1 MKKLTAWVLLAV
13 LLLGTVS
20 CGNST
25 VNTPEN
31 TTSADT
37 QISSDAVDSVVT
49 EVEEKEVTA
58 SSMITEKFGGQN
70 YDGREFRILGF
81 DVGGHF
87 ANNISNTFMEVWAEE
102 YNGEIINDAIY
113 DRNAQ
118 ASELLNITIVPQLVT
133 TTSEMA
139 TRIKQAVS
147 AAADD
152 FDVALQSLSNLGTT
166 LQNNELANF
175 KKFPTLDTSSPW
187 YDQNS
192 VETFTLFGEKLY
204 WLTGDYMLL
213 DDYAVHVIF
222 FNKNLVT
229 NAGQELPYDT
239 VREGDWTLDKFC
251 AMTKA
256 AELDVNGD
264 GKMVIG
270 TDIVAHLE
278 NHDKIKHWVYGC
290 RERSITINEDKT
302 LEIDTLSE
310 RQVNVV
316 ERLYHYTVEEGMTY
330 SISDDS
336 QLSPAFKSGLATS
349 YCIALAYI
357 NQYRD
362 MPDDFGIV
370 PMPKYDEMQEEYGH
384 YISNYAATALC
395 CPLTVSDREFVGT
408 CIETLSAFSTETVNT
423 ALYDVLLT
431 SKLVRDQESVEMLE
445 IALSTK
451 YYDWAV
457 DFPWGSTFEAAYNG
471 VYDKK
476 TFNYVSAA
484 TSALKAQKKLLER
497 LIDNISEFED

>member
-1 MKKLTAWVLLAV
+1 MKKLTTCLLLAV
-13 LLLGTVS
+13 LLLGTTA

-25 VNTPEN
+25 VNTAEEETAAAAAQPA
-31 TTSADT
+31 ADT
-37 QISSDAVDSVVT
+37 AETV
-49 EVEEKEVTA
+49 VEEKEITA
-58 SSMITEKFGGQN
+58 SSMITDKFGGVD
-70 YDGREFRILGF
+70 YEGREFRILGF

-87 ANNISNTFMEVWAEE
+87 GNNISNTFMEVWAEE

-113 DRNAQ
+113 DRNAR
-118 ASELLNITIVPQLVT
+118 SEELLNITIVPQLVT
-133 TTSEMA
+133 APSEIQSR
-139 TRIKQAVS
+139 TKQAVT

-152 FDVALQSLSNLGTT
+152 FDVSLQSLSNLGST

-175 KKFPTLDTSSPW
+175 MKFPTIDTSAPW
-187 YDQNS
+187 YDKNS
-192 VETFTLFGEKLY
+192 VDTFTLFGEKLY

-256 AELDVNGD
+256 AEMDLNGD

-302 LEIDTLSE
+302 LIIDTLSE

-336 QLSPAFKSGLATS
+336 QLSPAFKSGLASS

-362 MPDDFGIV
+362 MVDDFGIV
-370 PMPKYDEMQEEYGH
+370 TMPKYDETQEEYGH
-384 YISNYAATALC
+384 YISNYAATALN
-395 CPLTVSDREFVGT
+395 CPLTVNDREFVGT
-408 CIETLSAFSTETVNT
+408 CIDTLSAFSTETVNT

-457 DFPWGSTFEAAYNG
+457 DFPWGGSFETAYNG

-484 TSALKAQKKLLER
+484 TSALKAQTKLLER

>member
-1 MKKLTAWVLLAV
+1 MKKTTAWLLLAA
-13 LLLGTVS
+13 LLAGMTS

-25 VNTPEN
+25 VNTPEE
-31 TTSADT
+31 TSSAVSQTQPSADT
-37 QISSDAVDSVVT
+37 EETVVEET
-49 EVEEKEVTA
+49 EVTPV
-58 SSMITEKFGGQN
+58 SMITDKFGDQN
-70 YDGREFRILGF
+70 YEGREFRILGF
-81 DVGGHF
+81 GIGGHF
-87 ANNISNTFMEVWAEE
+87 ANNISNTFMEVWADE

-113 DRNAQ
+113 DRNAK
-118 ASELLNITIVPQLVT
+118 ASELLNITLVPDLVT
-133 TTSEMA
+133 TTGDMA
-139 TRIKQAVS
+139 TRIKQAVT
-147 AAADD
+147 AASDD
-152 FDVALQSLSNLGTT
+152 FDVALQSLSNLGST
-166 LQNNELANF
+166 LQNNELANL
-175 KKFPTLDTSSPW
+175 KKFPTIDTSSPW

-222 FNKNLVT
+222 FNKDLVT
-229 NAGQELPYDT
+229 NAGQPLPYDT
-239 VREGDWTLDKFC
+239 VREGEWTLDKFC
-251 AMTKA
+251 TMTKA
-256 AELDVNGD
+256 AEQDVNGD
-264 GKMVIG
+264 GKMEIG

-310 RQVNVV
+310 RQVSVV

-330 SISDDS
+330 SISDDT
-336 QLSPAFKSGLATS
+336 QLSPAFKSGLASS
-349 YCIALAYI
+349 YCIALGFI

-370 PMPKYDEMQEEYGH
+370 TMPKYDETQEEYGH
-384 YISNYAATALC
+384 YISNFAATALC

-408 CIETLSAFSTETVNT
+408 CIETLSAFSTDTVNT

-431 SKLVRDQESVEMLE
+431 SKLVRDEDSVDMLK

-484 TSALKAQKKLLER
+484 TSALKPQKKQLER
-497 LIDNISEFED
+497 LIEKISEFDD

>member
-1 MKKLTAWVLLAV
+1 MKKLTAWILLASVLL
-13 LLLGTVS
+13 GMTG

-25 VNTPEN
+25 VNTAEETAPV
-31 TTSADT
+31 
-37 QISSDAVDSVVT
+37 ISEPSPDAAEPAAEET
-49 EVEEKEVTA
+49 EVTSV
-58 SSMITEKFGGQN
+58 SLITDKFGGQN
-70 YDGREFRILGF
+70 YEGREFRILGF

-118 ASELLNITIVPQLVT
+118 ASELLNITIVPQLVIT
-133 TTSEMA
+133 PADMA

-166 LQNNELANF
+166 LQNNELANYLNF
-175 KKFPTLDTSSPW
+175 STIDTSSPW

-192 VETFTLFGEKLY
+192 VDTFTLFGEKLY

-264 GKMVIG
+264 GRMVIG

-302 LEIDTLSE
+302 LEIATLSE

-330 SISDDS
+330 SISDDA
-336 QLSPAFKSGLATS
+336 QLSPAFKSGLASS

-362 MPDDFGIV
+362 MDDDFGIV
-370 PMPKYDEMQEEYGH
+370 PMPKYDETQEEYGH

-395 CPLTVSDREFVGT
+395 SPLTVYDRDFVGT
-408 CIETLSAFSTETVNT
+408 CIETLSAFSTDTVNT

-431 SKLVRDQESVEMLE
+431 SKLVRDQDSVEMLE

-457 DFPWGSTFEAAYNG
+457 DFPWGSTFETAYNG

-484 TSALKAQKKLLER
+484 TSALKPQTKLLER
-497 LIDNISEFED
+497 LIKNISEFED

>member
-1 MKKLTAWVLLAV
+1 MKKLTAWILLASVLL
-13 LLLGTVS
+13 GMTG

-25 VNTPEN
+25 VNTAEETAPAVSSPTPDAAEPVAEE
-31 TTSADT
+31 TEVTSA
-37 QISSDAVDSVVT
+37 SL
-49 EVEEKEVTA
+49 
-58 SSMITEKFGGQN
+58 ITEKFGGQN
-70 YDGREFRILGF
+70 YEGREFRILGF

-118 ASELLNITIVPQLVT
+118 ASELLNITIVPQLVIT
-133 TTSEMA
+133 PADMA

-166 LQNNELANF
+166 LQNNELANYLNF
-175 KKFPTLDTSSPW
+175 STIDTSSPW

-192 VETFTLFGEKLY
+192 VDTFTLFGEKLY

-251 AMTKA
+251 TMTKA

-264 GKMVIG
+264 GRMVIG

-302 LEIDTLSE
+302 LEIATLSE

-336 QLSPAFKSGLATS
+336 QLSPAFKSGLASS
-349 YCIALAYI
+349 YCIALAFI

-362 MPDDFGIV
+362 MDDDFGIV
-370 PMPKYDEMQEEYGH
+370 PMPKYDETQEEYGH

-395 CPLTVSDREFVGT
+395 SPLTVYDRDFVGT
-408 CIETLSAFSTETVNT
+408 CIETLSAFSTDTVNT

-431 SKLVRDQESVEMLE
+431 SKLVRDQDSVEMLE

-457 DFPWGSTFEAAYNG
+457 DFPWGSTFETAYNG

-484 TSALKAQKKLLER
+484 TSALKAQTKLLER
-497 LIDNISEFED
+497 LIKNISEFED

>member
-1 MKKLTAWVLLAV
+1 MKKLTAWLLLASVLL
-13 LLLGTVS
+13 GMTG

-25 VNTPEN
+25 VNTAEETAPAVSEP
-31 TTSADT
+31 TPDAVEPAAEETEVTSA
-37 QISSDAVDSVVT
+37 SL
-49 EVEEKEVTA
+49 
-58 SSMITEKFGGQN
+58 ITEKFGGQN
-70 YDGREFRILGF
+70 YEGREFRILGF

-118 ASELLNITIVPQLVT
+118 ASELLNITIVPQLVIT
-133 TTSEMA
+133 PADMA

-152 FDVALQSLSNLGTT
+152 FDAALQSLSNLGST

-175 KKFPTLDTSSPW
+175 LNFPTIDTSSPW

-192 VETFTLFGEKLY
+192 VDTFTLFGEKLY

-222 FNKNLVT
+222 FNKDLVT

-264 GKMVIG
+264 GRMVIG

-330 SISDDS
+330 SISDDT
-336 QLSPAFKSGLATS
+336 QLSPAFKSGLASS
-349 YCIALAYI
+349 YCIALAFI

-362 MPDDFGIV
+362 MDDDFGIV
-370 PMPKYDEMQEEYGH
+370 PMPKYDETQEDYGH

-395 CPLTVSDREFVGT
+395 APLTVYDRDFVGT
-408 CIETLSAFSTETVNT
+408 CLETLSAFSTDTVNT

-431 SKLVRDQESVEMLE
+431 SKLVRDEESVEMLE

-457 DFPWGSTFEAAYNG
+457 DFPWGSTFETAYNG

-484 TSALKAQKKLLER
+484 TSALKVQTKMLER
-497 LIDNISEFED
+497 LIDKISEFED

>member
-1 MKKLTAWVLLAV
+1 MKKLTTWLLLAA
-13 LLLGTVS
+13 LLLGTTA

-25 VNTPEN
+25 VNSAEE
-31 TTSADT
+31 TTSTVSQPTADT
-37 QISSDAVDSVVT
+37 ETPVT
-49 EVEEKEVTA
+49 EETEVTSA
-58 SSMITEKFGGQN
+58 SMIAEKFGGVN
-70 YDGREFRILGF
+70 YDDREFRILGF
-81 DVGGHF
+81 GVGGHF
-87 ANNISNTFMEVWAEE
+87 ANNISNTFMEVWADE

-133 TTSEMA
+133 STSEMA
-139 TRIKQAVS
+139 TRIKQAVT

-152 FDVALQSLSNLGTT
+152 FDVALQSLSNLGST
-166 LQNNELANF
+166 LQSNELANYKNF
-175 KKFPTLDTSSPW
+175 STIDTSSPW

-192 VETFTLFGEKLY
+192 VDTFTLFGEKLY

-229 NAGQELPYDT
+229 NAGQELPYDA
-239 VREGDWTLDKFC
+239 VREGTWTLDKFC

-264 GKMVIG
+264 GKMEIG

-310 RQVNVV
+310 RQVSVV

-336 QLSPAFKSGLATS
+336 QLSPAFKSGLASS

-370 PMPKYDEMQEEYGH
+370 TMPKYDETQEEYGH

-395 CPLTVSDREFVGT
+395 SPLTVNDRDFVGT
-408 CIETLSAFSTETVNT
+408 CIETLSAFSTDTVNT

-431 SKLVRDQESVEMLE
+431 SKLVRDQESVEMLQ

-484 TSALKAQKKLLER
+484 TSALKSQTKLLER
-497 LIDNISEFED
+497 LIDKISEFED

>member
-13 LLLGTVS
+13 LLLGTTA

-25 VNTPEN
+25 VNAPEETP
-31 TTSADT
+31 SA
-37 QISSDAVDSVVT
+37 AVSQPTADLT
-49 EVEEKEVTA
+49 ETVAEEEEVTA
-58 SSMITEKFGGQN
+58 SSMITKKFGDQN
-70 YDGREFRILGF
+70 YEGREFRILGF

-87 ANNISNTFMEVWAEE
+87 ANNISNTFMEVWADE

-113 DRNAQ
+113 DRNAK
-118 ASELLNITIVPQLVT
+118 ASELLNITIVPQLVIST
-133 TTSEMA
+133 GDMA

-175 KKFPTLDTSSPW
+175 KKFPTIDTSAPW

-192 VETFTLFGEKLY
+192 VDTFTLFGEKLY

-222 FNKNLVT
+222 FNKDLVT
-229 NAGQELPYDT
+229 NAGQELPYET
-239 VREGDWTLDKFC
+239 VREGAWTLDKFC

-370 PMPKYDEMQEEYGH
+370 PMPKYDETQEEYGH

-395 CPLTVSDREFVGT
+395 SPLTVRDREFVGT
-408 CIETLSAFSTETVNT
+408 CIDTLSAFSTETVNK
-423 ALYDVLLT
+423 ALYEVLLT

-476 TFNYVSAA
+476 TFNYVSSA